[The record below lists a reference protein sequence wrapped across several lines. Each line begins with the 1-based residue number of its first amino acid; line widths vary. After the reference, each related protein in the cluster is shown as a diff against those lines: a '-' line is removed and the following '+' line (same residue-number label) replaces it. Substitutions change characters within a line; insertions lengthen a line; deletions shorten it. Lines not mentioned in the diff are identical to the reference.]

1 MKITISPYEPEDI
14 LSVKRFNQ
22 RLNDANEHYLFPEN
36 NISKKFPKT
45 QNPTLYQEYF
55 LAKDDEGEVRG
66 GYSFINQEFNIN
78 NQLIEV
84 SFLKLP
90 LSEGIINKKYI
101 NTGALIIEDVQKRK
115 ELIFALGMGGFENPL
130 PKMLKRIGWSMY
142 TVPFYFYIINQN
154 KFLNEFEY
162 LKALKKSFL
171 KNLILTII
179 KYVGGLYFL
188 KMLIFLYTTCYRM
201 LNFKKFNNI
210 KIEVFFFF
218 LLFADELWVQ
228 NKNYYS
234 FSAKR
239 DSEALNILYPKEM
252 SKFSKL
258 KIIKNGTCIG
268 WVVLIITKME
278 HDKFFGNLRLATI
291 VDAFSK
297 PIYSDIV
304 IYESVKYCIKNN
316 ADLIVSNNSNINW
329 GKQYF
334 NNGFIKGPSN
344 FILALSKK
352 FKRLFNNQVDFENS
366 FIMRGDGDGPI
377 NL

>member
-1 MKITISPYEPEDI
+1 
-14 LSVKRFNQ
+14 
-22 RLNDANEHYLFPEN
+22 
-36 NISKKFPKT
+36 
-45 QNPTLYQEYF
+45 
-55 LAKDDEGEVRG
+55 
-66 GYSFINQEFNIN
+66 
-78 NQLIEV
+78 
-84 SFLKLP
+84 
-90 LSEGIINKKYI
+90 
-101 NTGALIIEDVQKRK
+101 
-115 ELIFALGMGGFENPL
+115 
-130 PKMLKRIGWSMY
+130 
-142 TVPFYFYIINQN
+142 
-154 KFLNEFEY
+154 
-162 LKALKKSFL
+162 
-171 KNLILTII
+171 
-179 KYVGGLYFL
+179 
-188 KMLIFLYTTCYRM
+188 M

-210 KIEVFFFF
+210 KIEVFEEFSS
-218 LLFADELWVQ
+218 FADELWVQ